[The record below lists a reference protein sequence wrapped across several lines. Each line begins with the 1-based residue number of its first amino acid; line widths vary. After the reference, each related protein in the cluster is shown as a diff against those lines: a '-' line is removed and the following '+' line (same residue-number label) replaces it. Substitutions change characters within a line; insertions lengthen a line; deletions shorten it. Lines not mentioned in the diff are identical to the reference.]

1 MRGTGEQLTRTFVL
15 GASTVPGEFIVPRMR
30 EMIGKYVPG
39 VEFHVEIG
47 DSQQIYRKVASG
59 EIELGIIGT
68 FFPSADVDFT
78 VASKDDRLV
87 VIVPV
92 SHPLASRSSVSLA
105 DLKGE
110 RFIAREQG
118 SGSRD
123 AYEKA
128 LSEAG
133 LSLSDLRIAAEVGDS
148 ASVVK
153 AVVSGTGIGIVSE
166 LAAQDAIARG
176 AVRLLNIP
184 VLAITRNFYIIRKKG
199 RELSEEGDRILSV
212 MLAVLR

>member
-1 MRGTGEQLTRTFVL
+1 
-15 GASTVPGEFIVPRMR
+15 
-30 EMIGKYVPG
+30 
-39 VEFHVEIG
+39 VE
-47 DSQQIYRKVASG
+47 
-59 EIELGIIGT
+59 
-68 FFPSADVDFT
+68 FT

-118 SGSRD
+118 SGTRE

-128 LSEAG
+128 LSDAG
-133 LSLSDLRIAAEVGDS
+133 LSLSDLLIAAEVGDS

-153 AVVSGTGIGIVSE
+153 AVVAGTGIGIVSE
-166 LAAQDAIARG
+166 LAAQDAIGRG

-184 VLAITRNFYIIRKKG
+184 VLAITRNFYIIRQKG